1 MRTLAVADK
10 DIEANYHVDAAIEQI
25 DSLARLLLECEAD
38 GGHGEFKWT
47 LVIEYEE
54 EDE

>member
-1 MRTLAVADK
+1 MKTLAVTDK
-10 DIEANYHVDAAIEQI
+10 DIEANYHVEATIEQI
-25 DSLARLLLECEAD
+25 NSLALLLLECEVD

-54 EDE
+54 EVK